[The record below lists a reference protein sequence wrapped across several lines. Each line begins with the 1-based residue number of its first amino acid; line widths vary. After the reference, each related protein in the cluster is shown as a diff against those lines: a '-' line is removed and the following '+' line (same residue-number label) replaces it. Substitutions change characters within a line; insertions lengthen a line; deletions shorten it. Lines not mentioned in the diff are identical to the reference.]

1 MDAGFLTSARGC
13 FPGTT
18 FPAILAEVDWIS
30 NMTFGKLWALEPS
43 FPLPKRPIWEG
54 GNRQLKPL

>member
-18 FPAILAEVDWIS
+18 FPAILAQVNWIWATFAEVVGIGAVVS
-30 NMTFGKLWALEPS
+30 VTQTSMFGKA
-43 FPLPKRPIWEG
+43 ITAH
-54 GNRQLKPL
+54 

>member
-18 FPAILAEVDWIS
+18 FPAILAQVNWIWATFAEVVGIGAVVS
-30 NMTFGKLWALEPS
+30 VTQTSMFGRA
-43 FPLPKRPIWEG
+43 ITAH
-54 GNRQLKPL
+54 